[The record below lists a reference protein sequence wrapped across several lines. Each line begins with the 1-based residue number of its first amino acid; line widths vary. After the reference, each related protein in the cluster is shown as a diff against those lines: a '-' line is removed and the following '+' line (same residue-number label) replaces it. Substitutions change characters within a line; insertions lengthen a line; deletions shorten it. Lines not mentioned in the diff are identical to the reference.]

1 MAAQTYFSV
10 LRGGY
15 GFGSDRVTATSSSTP
30 SADFELRVAHTDAMG
45 NIPTRQD
52 VELALDTFKDYILGN
67 LTNNITGFPPL

>member
-30 SADFELRVAHTDAMG
+30 SADFELRVTHADAMG
-45 NIPTRQD
+45 NVPTRTD
-52 VELALDTFKDYILGN
+52 VNLALDAFRDYILAN
-67 LTNNITGFPPL
+67 LTNNVTGFPPL